1 MLSLIQISDLHIT
14 LSPEDRFRG
23 VDTRASLNRVLQ
35 TREVHEAEAL
45 IVTGDLAA
53 KDPHP
58 EIYRYIKNVLDAC
71 GTSYHI
77 LPGNHDRSDLTAEIF
92 GMELNAGKLN
102 RFVDHPAPMIFMDS
116 STEETLPEDLAFLEN
131 ALRHFSGR
139 RPLLFIHHPLRE
151 CDHPYFDTH
160 CVLNGREKIC
170 EVLERENGGGVR
182 HVFSGHAHKSHSQTV
197 SGIAYHV
204 SPSTACEFYSTP
216 DDVFDS
222 HQMPGF
228 RKIVVEPVLGGLDTR
243 TIYLS

>member
-1 MLSLIQISDLHIT
+1 M
-14 LSPEDRFRG
+14 
-23 VDTRASLNRVLQ
+23 DTRASLNRVLR
-35 TREVHEAEAL
+35 TREVHEADAL

-58 EIYRYIKNVLDAC
+58 EIYRHIKSVLDVC
-71 GTSYHI
+71 KIPYHI
-77 LPGNHDRSDLTAEIF
+77 LPGNHDQSDLTAEVF
-92 GMELNAGKLN
+92 GIELNDGKLN
-102 RFVDHPAPMIFMDS
+102 RIVEHPAPMIFMDS
-116 STEETLPEDLAFLEN
+116 STEETHSDDLEFLKN
-131 ALRHFSGR
+131 ALQYFSGR

-160 CVLNGREKIC
+160 CVLEGREKIR
-170 EVLERENGGGVR
+170 EVLESGGGVR

-204 SPSTACEFYSTP
+204 GPSTACEFYSTP
-216 DDVFDS
+216 EDVFDS

-228 RKIVVEPVLGGLDTR
+228 RKIVVEPVLGGVDTR